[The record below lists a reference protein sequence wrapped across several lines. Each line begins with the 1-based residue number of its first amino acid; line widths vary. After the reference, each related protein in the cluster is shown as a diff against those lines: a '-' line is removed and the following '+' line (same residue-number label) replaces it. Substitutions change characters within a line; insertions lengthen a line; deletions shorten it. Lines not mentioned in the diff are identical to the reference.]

1 MRAKIISK
9 TRALWLVS
17 LVPCLIGLLST
28 SLPAFADFSAKV
40 MEVVDGDTI
49 ILWHNNRKE
58 RVRLNGVVCPVKTQ
72 PYGGQAKRF
81 TSFMIQGKD
90 VTVRVVGKDQNGS
103 TVGNV
108 ILRDGQDLNRELI
121 KEGLAWWDRKP
132 SPTNE
137 GLGQLEEIA
146 RAEKRGL
153 WADPHPVPPWE
164 WKKRQF

>member
-1 MRAKIISK
+1 MLFRS
-9 TRALWLVS
+9 
-17 LVPCLIGLLST
+17 
-28 SLPAFADFSAKV
+28 
-40 MEVVDGDTI
+40 
-49 ILWHNNRKE
+49 
-58 RVRLNGVVCPVKTQ
+58 
-72 PYGGQAKRF
+72 
-81 TSFMIQGKD
+81 
-90 VTVRVVGKDQNGS
+90 
-103 TVGNV
+103 
-108 ILRDGQDLNRELI
+108 QDLNRELI